1 LKKDL
6 RLPRELVEDKLN
18 DTVYD
23 IPNLKK
29 VREEINKKSNKAE
42 FVTKDMLCNSLNAL
56 KILPQKGNPIL
67 SPSKAESSVLIS
79 PIISLQGRQTAV
91 LIFAAKEGGG
101 EVRDAHRVGR
111 LGNPIYYGRLGS
123 EYG

>member
-1 LKKDL
+1 MVSYNTIPTFLYWEVLKKDL
-6 RLPRELVEDKLN
+6 RVPRELVEDKLN

-56 KILPQKGNPIL
+56 NILPQKANL
-67 SPSKAESSVLIS
+67 SYLHLKQRVLFLFRLS
-79 PIISLQGRQTAV
+79 LVYRVDKLLYLSLQLRR
-91 LIFAAKEGGG
+91 GG
-101 EVRDAHRVGR
+101 GR
-111 LGNPIYYGRLGS
+111 LGMPTG
-123 EYG
+123 